1 MERSY
6 LEVARNEAVLNPE
19 SGMPTRLSVLWLEL
33 RIHLLRLRRFALNVS
48 SPVPLLAKEDL
59 PSDWVAVASSRTP
72 LRGVSSEV
80 ERGLET
86 GKIQNLRVAARALD
100 GLGIPAGSV
109 FSFWRQVGRCSRS
122 KGYVAGRQLQEGCLV
137 RAVGG
142 GICQLTN
149 ALYEVAVRSG
159 SEIVERHPHTRIV
172 PGSAA
177 ERDMD
182 ATVAWN
188 HIDLRF
194 RAAAD
199 LRLRVRL
206 TADFLEVS
214 LFGVAKSPSSAILAP
229 RVGTSRA
236 TTTFQPKTR
245 SPLRTLIDP
254 VAHGCG
260 ACDQV
265 SCHLHSRGATVTKA
279 ERAAVMV
286 DEYWPEFEAYLLG
299 ERGWED
305 ALFVPSRRI
314 KREAYPWT
322 LAGWSEIRDAL
333 PVAVRRSFV
342 SRRLAAQGAVRQAAR
357 LESFERLARA
367 YARRLSP
374 DVEHLTVTLDLL
386 PFLWH
391 DGHLGGRT
399 FDVLMTRHPIDE
411 LQARLDAA
419 VAAQPERKLLG
430 DFRAP
435 ASLVRLER
443 EALLSARRLVTPH
456 SDVVRG
462 DRRRVRIP
470 WVMPSVCPPP
480 TPSPGVGG
488 GGSGVIAFC
497 GPTVARKGAYEVREA
512 ALSLGLSV
520 VRMGSDLEGP
530 DFWAGIDV
538 RRPSPGVSWL
548 NGVSIVVQPAV
559 LEDRPRRLL
568 EAIAAGV
575 PVIATPACGV
585 EGLPG
590 VTTVQ
595 VGDVEALVAAI
606 DLIGPIGRIGPIRPI
621 E

>member
-1 MERSY
+1 
-6 LEVARNEAVLNPE
+6 LKPE
-19 SGMPTRLSVLWLEL
+19 SGMPTRLTVLWLEL
-33 RIHLLRLRRFALNVS
+33 RIHLLRLRRFAINTA
-48 SPVPLLAKEDL
+48 SPIPLLIKEEL
-59 PSDWVAVASSRTP
+59 PTEWVTVASSRTP
-72 LRGVSSEV
+72 LRADASET
-80 ERGLET
+80 ERSLES

-100 GLGIPAGSV
+100 GLVIPAGSV

-122 KGYVAGRQLQEGCLV
+122 KGYVSGRQLQEGCLV

-149 ALYEVAVRSG
+149 ALYEVAVRSEC
-159 SEIVERHPHTRIV
+159 EIVERHPHTRIV

-194 RAAAD
+194 RPVSD
-199 LRLRVRL
+199 LRLRVSL
-206 TADFLEVS
+206 TRDFLEVALLAES
-214 LFGVAKSPSSAILAP
+214 VGSASNQLFWGAL
-229 RVGTSRA
+229 
-236 TTTFQPKTR
+236 PKTR

-260 ACDQV
+260 SCQQV
-265 SCHLHSRGATVTKA
+265 SCHLHSKEAKPVSAGM
-279 ERAAVMV
+279 AAVMV
-286 DEYWPEFEAYLLG
+286 DEYWPEFEAYLLR
-299 ERGWED
+299 ERSSED
-305 ALFVPSRRI
+305 KLFVPTRRLR
-314 KREAYPWT
+314 REAYPWS
-322 LAGWSEIRDAL
+322 LAGWSGVSDAL

-342 SRRLAAQGAVRQAAR
+342 ARRLATQGAARQTAR
-357 LESFERLARA
+357 LESFEQLARA

-374 DVEHLTVTLDLL
+374 EVGHVIVTLDLL
-386 PFLWH
+386 PFLWR

-411 LQARLDAA
+411 LQTRLDAA
-419 VAAQPERKLLG
+419 VAAHPERKLLG

-435 ASLVRLER
+435 ASLARLER

-456 SDVVRG
+456 SDVARG
-462 DRRRVRIP
+462 DRRRVQIP
-470 WVMPSVCPPP
+470 WTMPS
-480 TPSPGVGG
+480 TSPSPKPLT
-488 GGSGVIAFC
+488 SLTIAFC

-512 ALSLGLSV
+512 AQKLGLSV

-530 DFWAGIDV
+530 DFWTGVDT
-538 RRPSPGVSWL
+538 RRPAPGASWL
-548 NGVSIVVQPAV
+548 DGISVVVQPAV

-585 EGLPG
+585 EGMPG
-590 VTTVQ
+590 VTTVP
-595 VGDVEALVAAI
+595 VGDVEALITAI
-606 DLIGPIGRIGPIRPI
+606 MGL
-621 E
+621 